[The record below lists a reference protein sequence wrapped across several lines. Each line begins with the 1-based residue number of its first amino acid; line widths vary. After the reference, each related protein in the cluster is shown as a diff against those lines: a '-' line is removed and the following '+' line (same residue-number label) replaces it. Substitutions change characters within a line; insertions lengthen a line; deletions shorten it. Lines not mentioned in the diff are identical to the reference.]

1 MGASGDTK
9 WKAVKGLKYLK
20 ILKME
25 KGHCFL
31 VCSELR
37 LHGCADLC
45 RGASTRCVRSSHAD
59 LCRGAST
66 HCARS
71 SQMTLGILFYSTLR
85 SLNIKKDV

>member
-25 KGHCFL
+25 KGHCFF

-37 LHGCADLC
+37 LHGCAY
-45 RGASTRCVRSSHAD
+45 

-66 HCARS
+66 HCVRS
-71 SQMTLGILFYSTLR
+71 SQMTLRILFYSTLR